1 MSYAARQTPPRTL
14 DDHEQQ
20 LLLRVTGEHARGYR
34 DHVLFSAALGTALR
48 QAELLALN
56 LGDVYLP
63 SGGARR
69 RFPLTVFKRSNCD
82 VEMQEAIVPDSLQ
95 HKLERFRHW
104 KRTHDESLAD
114 SAPLFI
120 SRHNLRLSAR
130 MMRAAFVRWQEKAGF
145 QRRFSVH
152 ALRHTALSNLY
163 RDTKDLRLVQRV
175 ARHKS
180 VTSTQIYTHPSDEDV
195 VRAVRGLKC

>member
-1 MSYAARQTPPRTL
+1 MSYALRQVPPRTL
-14 DDHEQQ
+14 DDQEQTQ
-20 LLLRVTGEHARGYR
+20 ILKCTGEHARGYR
-34 DHVLFSAALGTALR
+34 DHVLFSMALGTALR

-56 LGDVYLP
+56 LSDVYLA
-63 SGGARR
+63 SGRARR
-69 RFPLTVFKRSNCD
+69 RFPLSVFKRSNKD
-82 VEMQEAIVPDSLQ
+82 VEMQEAILPDNLQ
-95 HKLERFRHW
+95 YKLERYREW
-104 KRTHDESLAD
+104 KRIRGEDLAD
-114 SAPLFI
+114 AAPLFV

-130 MMRAAFVRWQEKAGF
+130 MMRVAFVRWQEKAGF